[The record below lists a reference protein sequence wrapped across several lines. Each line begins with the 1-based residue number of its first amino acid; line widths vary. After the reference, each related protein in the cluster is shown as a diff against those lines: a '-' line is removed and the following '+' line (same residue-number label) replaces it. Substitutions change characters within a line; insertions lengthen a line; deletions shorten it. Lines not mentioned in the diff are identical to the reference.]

1 MTTSTADAPRDINEL
16 LDLPY
21 SEMSEEEIELVI
33 QFKADVQTRDALHNE
48 TMKKL
53 DAHLQHAAEQNKR
66 AADAAI
72 ERLNELTTHAIAR
85 FEDASNG

>member
-21 SEMSEEEIELVI
+21 SEMTEQEIELVI

-53 DAHLQHAAEQNKR
+53 DAHLQDVAQQNRR

-72 ERLNELTTHAIAR
+72 ERLNELTAHALER
-85 FEDASNG
+85 FKDASNG

>member
-16 LDLPY
+16 IDMPY
-21 SEMSEEEIELVI
+21 SEMTEQEIELVI
-33 QFKADVQTRDALHNE
+33 QFKADVQTRDALHSE

-53 DAHLQHAAEQNKR
+53 DEHLQDAAAQNKR

-72 ERLNELTTHAIAR
+72 ERLNELTAHAIER
-85 FEDASNG
+85 FEDTTNG